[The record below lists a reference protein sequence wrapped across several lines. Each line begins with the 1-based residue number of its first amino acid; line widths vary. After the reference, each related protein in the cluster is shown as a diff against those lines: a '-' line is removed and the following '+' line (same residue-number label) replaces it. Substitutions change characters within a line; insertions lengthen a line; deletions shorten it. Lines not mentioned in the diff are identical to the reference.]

1 MAGRHNAV
9 AGFVGVAIWQFSQS
23 SKCRSGLLGDAG
35 GLQEGGSGLG
45 DCIVALADSPP
56 AEHQWVEIADEGL
69 RWEA

>member
-1 MAGRHNAV
+1 M
-9 AGFVGVAIWQFSQS
+9 
-23 SKCRSGLLGDAG
+23 GDAG